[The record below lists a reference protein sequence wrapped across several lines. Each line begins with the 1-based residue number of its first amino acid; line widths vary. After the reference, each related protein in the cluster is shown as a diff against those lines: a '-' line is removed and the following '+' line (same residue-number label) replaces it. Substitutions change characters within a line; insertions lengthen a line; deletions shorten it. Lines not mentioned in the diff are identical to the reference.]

1 MKIIRGGIFLIALI
15 AVISTLV
22 LAQDNDKPAKP
33 LASRSV
39 AQAKMPPPPQPSPE
53 MTKLIKMLSGNWTV
67 TEKSEPSPMFPNGG
81 SGKGT
86 ARLWAGPGGLSLL
99 ETYHSSGMMGSSFSG
114 FGTFWWDPKAQVYRG
129 LWCDSMTPNG
139 CDASGTTKWDGETL
153 VGMMEGEMNGQK
165 TVSRFTYSNW
175 KPDSFTMTMATGPD
189 ANSLKDLVTITY
201 TRSVAMGKA
210 GQ

>member
-1 MKIIRGGIFLIALI
+1 MRAIRRGVFLITMI
-15 AVISTLV
+15 AVISTV
-22 LAQDNDKPAKP
+22 GLAQDDDKPAKP
-33 LASRSV
+33 LPSRSV

-53 MTKLIKMLSGNWTV
+53 MSKLIKMMSGNWTV
-67 TEKSEPSPMFPNGG
+67 TEKSGRSPMFPNGG

-99 ETYHSSGMMGSSFSG
+99 ETYHSSGMMGSNFSG
-114 FGTFWWDPKAQVYRG
+114 FGTFWWDPKEQAYRG

-175 KPDSFTMTMATGPD
+175 QPDSFVMTMATGPD
-189 ANSLKDLVTITY
+189 ANSLKEVVTITY
-201 TRSVAMGKA
+201 TRSVSTGKA